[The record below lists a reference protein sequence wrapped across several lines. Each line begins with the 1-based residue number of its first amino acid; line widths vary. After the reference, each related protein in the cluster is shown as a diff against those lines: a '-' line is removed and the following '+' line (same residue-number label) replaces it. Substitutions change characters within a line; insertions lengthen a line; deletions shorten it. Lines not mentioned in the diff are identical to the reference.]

1 MKSSFRKYLIRFLKE
16 DLKRNKTRFFLEFI
30 GIVLGIGATTVMA
43 ITMPNPNLLIAYSM
57 WEVSALCLIYGAI
70 SRGSVGLTLLYGL
83 YFTIDGIGLLRYL
96 AILP

>member
-1 MKSSFRKYLIRFLKE
+1 MNQVLENILFHFSKE
-16 DLKRNKTRFFLEFI
+16 DWKRNKTRLLLEVI
-30 GIVLGIGATTVMA
+30 GLVLGIGATTVMA
-43 ITMPNPNLLIAYSM
+43 VTMPTPNLLLAYSM

-83 YFTIDGIGLLRYL
+83 YFIIDGIGLLRYL

>member
-1 MKSSFRKYLIRFLKE
+1 MIRFFKE
-16 DLKRNKTRFFLEFI
+16 DWKKNKTRLVLEVI
-30 GIVLGIGATTVMA
+30 GLILGIGATTVMA
-43 ITMPNPNLLIAYSM
+43 VTMPTPNLLLAYLM

-83 YFTIDGIGLLRYL
+83 YFIIDGIGLLRYL

>member
-1 MKSSFRKYLIRFLKE
+1 MKSSFRKYLIRFFKE
-16 DLKRNKTRFFLEFI
+16 DWKKNKTRLVLEVI
-30 GIVLGIGATTVMA
+30 GLILGIGATTVMA
-43 ITMPNPNLLIAYSM
+43 VTMPTPNLLLAYLM

-83 YFTIDGIGLLRYL
+83 YFIIDGIGLLRYL